1 MKSRGEG
8 EKMQIASEAE
18 IISILTSLVRIPSEN
33 PPGLEK
39 ECTEYIVQQLGH
51 WGIDVEVICE
61 PFEQR
66 PQAVAIYGTGQ
77 NPILI
82 LNGHVDVVPAGDRDA
97 WTVDP
102 YAGIVKEG
110 KLFGR
115 GAADMKGGLTA
126 AMLTLKTLKETN
138 FRLKGTLMVQFA
150 VGEETA
156 EPGTRRLLE
165 KGFTG
170 NWAIVLEPTGLQVA
184 TSVKGLAW
192 YKINVRGQP
201 CHASRPWLGRNA
213 IIKACEII
221 HAIHSYNRLLS
232 ARRHP
237 LLDRA
242 HATVTMINGGDKEN
256 VIPGTCDFV
265 VDRRIL
271 PNERIGNVDDEIC
284 KILQTTVKLEE
295 GFSASWQ
302 RYRYYQPAEIPVE
315 SRVAEVVR
323 KYSKEIAGVPEK
335 AFGMLAATDAR
346 NFINDAGVPAIT
358 WGPGNLEQAHTYDEY
373 IELRQI
379 QVAVKILLEVIEELL
394 A

>member
-1 MKSRGEG
+1 V
-8 EKMQIASEAE
+8 QVASEAE
-18 IISILTSLVRIPSEN
+18 IIGILTNLIRIPSEN

-39 ECTEYIVQQLGH
+39 ECTEHIVRQLRD
-51 WGIDVEVICE
+51 WGIDVEVIRE

-77 NPILI
+77 NPILV

-97 WTVDP
+97 WEVEP
-102 YAGIVKEG
+102 YSGIVKEG

-126 AMLTLKTLKETN
+126 AMLTLKTLKQTN

-156 EPGTRRLLE
+156 EPGTRKLVE

-170 NWAIVLEPTGLQVA
+170 NWAIVLEPTGLRVA

-192 YKINVRGQP
+192 YKISVRGQS

-213 IIKACEII
+213 VVKACQII
-221 HAIHSYNRLLS
+221 HAMNSYNRLLR
-232 ARRHP
+232 ARTHR
-237 LLDRA
+237 LLGRA
-242 HATVTMINGGDKEN
+242 LATVTMINGGDKEN

-271 PNERIGNVDDEIC
+271 PDERIANVDDEIC
-284 KILQTTVKLEE
+284 RILQTTVKLED

-315 SRVAEVVR
+315 SRIAEVVR
-323 KYSKEIAGVPEK
+323 RYSKEIAGVSEK
-335 AFGMLAATDAR
+335 PFGMLASTDAR

-358 WGPGNLEQAHTYDEY
+358 WGPGNLEQAHTYNEY
-373 IELRQI
+373 IELREI
-379 QVAVKILLEVIEELL
+379 QLAVQILLEVTKELL